1 MKTTGTRDQTRN
13 QRNRPRPST
22 TRNRGAKRRRP
33 SPRPQDNGG
42 QVGRQADV
50 PTRQAVAAP
59 LLITSRS
66 TPLEKLAQRRGRS
79 SADSRLA
86 TPLHLRSRLTL
97 PRVDAPALTDH
108 SRRGTPVPSIAAGGR
123 VVPGALRLGR
133 RGRALGA
140 GGNTGQL
147 TRAVQPGRR
156 PDRAEPGAQQPRVA
170 HRQAADE
177 LPHVTRIA
185 ASGWRPARGAG
196 MDLGSARFVGPP
208 IVRRWR

>member
-1 MKTTGTRDQTRN
+1 MKTTGTRNQTRN

-59 LLITSRS
+59 LPITSRS
-66 TPLEKLAQRRGRS
+66 TPLEKLTQRRGRS

-86 TPLHLRSRLTL
+86 TPLHLRSRLT
-97 PRVDAPALTDH
+97 PRGWTPRPSPTTVG
-108 SRRGTPVPSIAAGGR
+108 RGTPVPSIAAGGR
-123 VVPGALRLGR
+123 VVSGALRLGR

-170 HRQAADE
+170 HRQAADQ
-177 LPHVTRIA
+177 LPHDTRIA
-185 ASGWRPARGAG
+185 ESGCRPARGAG
-196 MDLGSARFVGPP
+196 MDLGSPGSSAHL
-208 IVRRWR
+208 